1 MSACAATRIEAVD
14 DSSVGHDW
22 SVPFYASGDRGKSI
36 VADGQGGFLARGWY
50 HRPEASAPAKGP
62 HPTKTAA
69 REAAA
74 EALKERMR
82 AEAQPSAEILGDPT
96 RAAAAQKEV
105 APRGYVRT
113 DIEHSSEAY
122 GLTVSEDG
130 AGLYA
135 PPGSTVIVEP
145 EAPTGAGLAVL
156 YRGGRPE
163 IWDLTHN
170 FVPGSFDVG
179 EGSTVVP
186 MIEAIEPQSGRRGQ
200 IPANAI
206 EKAHRIA
213 GVHVPVEVAD
223 AHARPPEKL
232 PVMSACP
239 DGMGEHYVNNA
250 SAYPALRPGETAIFD
265 PSIRDL
271 RNGILFVIEWSNGYR
286 CLFQARFKPADAHN
300 PDFWFVDPVNRPGS
314 KDLLD
319 RRIKRGLSA
328 GMMFASDGPYEA
340 EHLQAKIVGA
350 VVGVLVP
357 HRANAGATFAAAA
370 PADTSVAERADEE
383 SDDVVALAATPFT
396 PLDPNTPCP
405 VPSRDDWIEEADVA
419 LPSLRLGWLI
429 LQQDKARL
437 AQGVRDLDDDE
448 FKNFVSALGRIERN
462 SIQLARLA
470 REAAQRLMIGCA
482 LNMVDEGEAGGAD
495 GEASSDDPAIIAA
508 PEVGL
513 AEALQERRAR
523 ADEFLALMQRDGFVP
538 YPADKPRCL
547 MAIEYAVRY
556 EAERLLGIAQGDF
569 DRRAKYYSGFPPIER
584 DRHLKRMRVEYRLDE
599 LAAVARD
606 PRTEPSPSSV
616 AEQILAT
623 WREYGSCMVAES
635 SDNST
640 TEISDEEAERLY
652 LRHSEALRAAE
663 RLPATIDNLFPK
675 ALALSAISVTELL
688 DTAKSRDSRSTDARL
703 AMDLHAAITGRS
715 LAEA

>member
-1 MSACAATRIEAVD
+1 MSACAATRIEAVE
-14 DSSVGHDW
+14 DSAVGHDW
-22 SVPFYASGDRGKSI
+22 SAPFYASGDRGKSI
-36 VADGQGGFLARGWY
+36 VADGRGGFLARGWY
-50 HRPEASAPAKGP
+50 HRPEASAPAQGP

-74 EALKERMR
+74 DALKERVR
-82 AEAQPSAEILGDPT
+82 AKPQPAAEILGDPT
-96 RAAAAQKEV
+96 GAAAAQKEV

-135 PPGSTVIVEP
+135 PPGSTVVVEP

-156 YRGGRPE
+156 YRFGRAE
-163 IWDLTHN
+163 IWDLSHN

-186 MIEAIEPQSGRRGQ
+186 MIEAFEPQTGRRGQ
-200 IPANAI
+200 MDARSID
-206 EKAHRIA
+206 KAHRIA
-213 GVHVPVEVAD
+213 GVYVPVDLE
-223 AHARPPEKL
+223 HARAPEKL
-232 PVMSACP
+232 PVMATCP
-239 DGMGEHYVNNA
+239 EGMGEHYVDNA
-250 SAYPALRPGETAIFD
+250 SAYPAIRPGETAIFD

-271 RNGILFVIEWSNGYR
+271 RNGGFYVIEWNGGSR
-286 CLFQARFKPADAHN
+286 SALLARHRPADGNN

-314 KDLLD
+314 KELLD
-319 RRIKRGLSA
+319 RRVKRGLA
-328 GMMFASDGPYEA
+328 GGMMFASDGPYEA

-350 VVGVLVP
+350 VVGILVP
-357 HRANAGATFAAAA
+357 HRADAGAAAA
-370 PADTSVAERADEE
+370 PADTSVAERDDEE

-405 VPSRDDWIEEADVA
+405 VPSREDWIEEADVA

-482 LNMVDEGEAGGAD
+482 LNMVDEGKAGGAD

-547 MAIEYAVRY
+547 MAIEYAVRN
-556 EAERLLGIAQGDF
+556 EAERLLAIARGEF
-569 DRRAKYYSGFPPIER
+569 ERRADAYAGCAPNER
-584 DRHLKRMRVEYRLDE
+584 DQHLSRLRAELRLDE
-599 LAAVARD
+599 LAVVAVGTAGGDHQEIIGGLVTSWRD
-606 PRTEPSPSSV
+606 YAP
-616 AEQILAT
+616 
-623 WREYGSCMVAES
+623 CMVTP
-635 SDNST
+635 SDGGP
-640 TEISDEEAERLY
+640 ECGIADDDEAERL
-652 LRHSEALRAAE
+652 HQQQHAALSLADD
-663 RLPATIDNLFPK
+663 LPATLNNLLPK
-675 ALALSAISVTELL
+675 ALALSALVVPELRR
-688 DTAKSRDSRSTDARL
+688 AGKGRDSYGMDGRL
-703 AMDLHAAITGRS
+703 AFDLHAAIAGRAH
-715 LAEA
+715 LGA